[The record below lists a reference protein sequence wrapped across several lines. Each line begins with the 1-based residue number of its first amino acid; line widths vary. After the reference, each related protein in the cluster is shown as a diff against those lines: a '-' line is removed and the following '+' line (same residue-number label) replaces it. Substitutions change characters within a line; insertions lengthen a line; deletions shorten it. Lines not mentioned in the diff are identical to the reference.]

1 MEEREHE
8 KEKETESKRRADRR
22 SDDHDTPD
30 GGAAGKGG
38 PTIDAMDVDDPPT
51 QSAGELSPERIEAFN
66 SLFGQHMRANH
77 LDTLSIDRIE
87 EAVNSRADVR
97 YTSAEINVLLE
108 KLQDANRVMIAADGM
123 VHMIS

>member
-30 GGAAGKGG
+30 SGAAGKGG

-77 LDTLSIDRIE
+77 LDTLSIDGIE

-97 YTSAEINVLLE
+97 YTRAEINVLLE